1 MAQTIKKERA
11 IKKVTPILFVPEIE
25 PVLPFWVDQLGF
37 TKTVEVPDGERL
49 AFVILVKDDVEIMYQ
64 TYSSVEKDVPAMA
77 NQVRGTKAFL
87 YIEVADLAT
96 IRRAVQ
102 GAAVYLPERTTFYGA
117 KEIGVNDPAGHFITF
132 AQMSPSA

>member
-1 MAQTIKKERA
+1 MPQT

-25 PVLPFWVDQLGF
+25 AVLPFWVEQLGF
-37 TKTVEVPDGERL
+37 TKMVEVPDGERL
-49 AFVILVKDDVEIMYQ
+49 AFVILEKDGVEIMYQ
-64 TYSSVEKDVPAMA
+64 SYSSVEKDVPAMA
-77 NQVRGTKAFL
+77 GHVRGEKAFL

-96 IRRAVQ
+96 IQRAVQ

-117 KEIGVNDPAGHFITF
+117 REIGVNDPAGHFITF